1 MLEYSLTV
9 RGTYSDVSGA
19 ELDAEVAK
27 VHKEFPGWGN
37 YSIICLAVFKF
48 RFSVFATPNIE
59 WIQKGQSCVNCAI
72 CRRESALFV
81 DLTIV
86 VFG

>member
-1 MLEYSLTV
+1 MLEYSFTV
-9 RGTYSDVSGA
+9 WGTYSDVSDA

-37 YSIICLAVFKF
+37 YSITCLAVFKFCCLALFKF

-59 WIQKGQSCVNCAI
+59 WIQKG
-72 CRRESALFV
+72 
-81 DLTIV
+81 
-86 VFG
+86 